1 MVYHNNVLKGNWKQI
16 TNGRLIT
23 MTNTKELNIFLTNTD
38 WRALDQQVADVEM
51 DLLCAGINK

>member
-1 MVYHNNVLKGNWKQI
+1 
-16 TNGRLIT
+16 

-38 WRALDQQVADVEM
+38 WRVLDQQVADVEM